1 MDRKSYLS
9 LIAGSGLSAAL
20 FSSVFA
26 LALLTK
32 ALTQGELRVLYLF
45 GFVAAAWASGLVTRY
60 TLRALADEPPAKE
73 HPDPRPSSS
82 VKGHVMLL
90 ARSAKGRLSAS
101 EVAAATKLS
110 VAESH
115 QVLKGLIKEGVADIW
130 ITDSGGVVYVFPEL
144 LEDFKEGARSPLT
157 GHPLEEV

>member
-32 ALTQGELRVLYLF
+32 TLTQGELRVLYLF
-45 GFVAAAWASGLVTRY
+45 GFVAAAWAGGLVTRY
-60 TLRALADEPPAKE
+60 ALRTLAAEPPVE
-73 HPDPRPSSS
+73 ERPDPKPSSPA
-82 VKGHVMLL
+82 KGHVMLL

-144 LEDFKEGARSPLT
+144 LEDFKESAKSPFADR
-157 GHPLEEV
+157 P